1 MSIGEMIID
10 FNEKRI
16 GHKEVLNR
24 IDGYEDSMEKLNFM
38 FEQAL
43 ITADDFNYR
52 KLVLSHP
59 EVLTTR
65 ERRQK
70 IKPIHSFLMED
81 LNNTLQKMKSKL
93 RVHSSFEFPEYVN
106 FRLPKNIQEIEV
118 DQKLE
123 RYLFL
128 YYSLDQFCKFLIDK
142 YEYPYNATDLYFGE
156 EFWINDENCRCRVI
170 RNMDYISG
178 QFKDMSR

>member
-1 MSIGEMIID
+1 MIID
-10 FNEKRI
+10 FNRGKI

-38 FEQAL
+38 LEQAL
-43 ITADDFNYR
+43 ITPDDFCYR
-52 KLVLSHP
+52 KLVLNHP
-59 EVLTTR
+59 EVLTAR
-65 ERRQK
+65 ERRRGR
-70 IKPIHSFLMED
+70 KPIHSFLMED

-118 DQKLE
+118 DKVNQKLE

-156 EFWINDENCRCRVI
+156 EFWIDDENSRCRVI